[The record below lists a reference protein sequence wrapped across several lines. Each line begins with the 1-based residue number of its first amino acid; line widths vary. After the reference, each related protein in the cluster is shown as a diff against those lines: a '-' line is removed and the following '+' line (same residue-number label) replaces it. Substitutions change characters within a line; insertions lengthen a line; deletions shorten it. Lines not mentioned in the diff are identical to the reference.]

1 MKKGPAQKIPE
12 KSMALVATH
21 AEVCQVGDGELK
33 GKDLRRLI
41 GASMIG
47 MAHANEYKIESV
59 WQKTRT
65 VFPDALQAAT
75 KIAAEDARAQWTMYD
90 NLNQ

>member
-1 MKKGPAQKIPE
+1 M
-12 KSMALVATH
+12 
-21 AEVCQVGDGELK
+21 K

-41 GASMIG
+41 GALMIG
-47 MAHANEYKIESV
+47 AAHANDYKIESV
-59 WQKTRT
+59 WQKTKKQEIYLTCCRT
-65 VFPDALQAAT
+65 AQETSIRPTRIGTTLGFPDALQAAT